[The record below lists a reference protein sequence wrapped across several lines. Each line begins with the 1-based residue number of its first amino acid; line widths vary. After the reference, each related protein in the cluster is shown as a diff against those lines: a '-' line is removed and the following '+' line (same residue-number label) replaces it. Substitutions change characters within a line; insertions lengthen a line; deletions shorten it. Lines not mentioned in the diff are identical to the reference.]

1 MARWAILVLVTLVYA
16 AAAMAALAVVPL
28 APFLRDDLRL
38 SRIQVGL
45 LLSAVYLGGVLMA
58 LPAGW
63 LTDRLGT
70 RPTLAGGVALTG
82 ALVALA
88 TVTPN
93 LPLLLLCLV
102 GAGFGFSVGNPAT
115 GKAVIDWFPS
125 RERGVAMGIKQ
136 TGLTLG
142 GVAAALVLP
151 PLAEELGWRDALAM
165 AGALA
170 ALVGLA
176 VLVLYR
182 SPASKVGM
190 PAVAQPRLA
199 ELGEFLARPGVRVLF
214 AAGFF
219 LSLTQASLLGYFVL
233 YTKETFDVSSVTAGQ
248 LLALAQA
255 GGTASRL
262 VWGLVSDWFLG
273 GRRRPGVVATA
284 LVGAGASV
292 AFALEDAL
300 PRALL
305 WLLAPVAG
313 AGAFGWVGLYFA
325 LVAEIGGA
333 RYAGLLTGVA
343 VASAWSGI
351 LVGPTIFGLVVEA
364 SGGYATAWLLLA
376 VIVVGVAI
384 AVARLEPL
392 VQREP
397 A

>member
-1 MARWAILVLVTLVYA
+1 MARWAILALVTLVYA
-16 AAAMAALAVVPL
+16 AAAMTALAVVPL

-82 ALVALA
+82 ALVPLA
-88 TVTPN
+88 AVRPK
-93 LPLLLLCLV
+93 LPRLTLCLV

-115 GKAVIDWFPS
+115 GKVVIDWFPS
-125 RERGVAMGIKQ
+125 RQRGVAMGIKQ

-142 GVAAALVLP
+142 GVAGALALP
-151 PLAEELGWRDALAM
+151 PLAEELGWRDALAL

-170 ALVGLA
+170 TLVGLV
-176 VLVLYR
+176 VLVFYR
-182 SPASKVGM
+182 NPPKQVGSPA
-190 PAVAQPRLA
+190 AAQPRLA

-214 AAGFF
+214 AAGF
-219 LSLTQASLLGYFVL
+219 LLTLTQSSLLGYFVL

-262 VWGLVSDWFLG
+262 IWGLVSDWFLG

-284 LVGAGASV
+284 LVGAGA
-292 AFALEDAL
+292 
-300 PRALL
+300 
-305 WLLAPVAG
+305 
-313 AGAFGWVGLYFA
+313 
-325 LVAEIGGA
+325 
-333 RYAGLLTGVA
+333 
-343 VASAWSGI
+343 
-351 LVGPTIFGLVVEA
+351 
-364 SGGYATAWLLLA
+364 
-376 VIVVGVAI
+376 
-384 AVARLEPL
+384 
-392 VQREP
+392 
-397 A
+397 